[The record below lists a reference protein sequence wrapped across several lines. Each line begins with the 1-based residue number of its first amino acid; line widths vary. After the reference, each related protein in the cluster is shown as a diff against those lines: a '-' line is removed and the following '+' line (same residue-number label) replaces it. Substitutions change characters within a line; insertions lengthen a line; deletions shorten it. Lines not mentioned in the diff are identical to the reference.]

1 MEPLQVDLEAL
12 QFLTEVQQD
21 LEHLPPLVVLP
32 LLVDHQHLVVL
43 GKYLDPL
50 LQHLQVSSLQLDV
63 ADEPVELKTC
73 ETLYILLCIQSA
85 IFIHSLLPVVFLLAL
100 FPHFLLLCFLN
111 LVLSFYSIM

>member
-1 MEPLQVDLEAL
+1 MQPLQVDLEAL
-12 QFLTEVQQD
+12 QFLTEVHQD
-21 LEHLPPLVVLP
+21 LEHPLPLVVLP

-43 GKYLDPL
+43 EKYLDPL

-63 ADEPVELKTC
+63 ADDPVGLQTC

-85 IFIHSLLPVVFLLAL
+85 FFIHSLLPVVFLVAL

-111 LVLSFYSIM
+111 LVLSFYFMM